1 MNHLLIVDDNPLDR
15 ELARGVV
22 EEHSG
27 IRAEFAGNG
36 LEALEHIEAA
46 APIAVLT
53 DLQMP
58 ELDGLG
64 LVCILRRQYPTIP
77 VVLMTDPGSE
87 TLALE
92 AMVQGAVDYVSKPR
106 LACDLP
112 RVLKGVLAADFVSRR
127 HTEITHR
134 LQYKQLRYRIE
145 CDERLIPPLV
155 DHLQQ
160 AATNMGLVDPA
171 DRIRLARSLAE
182 ALNNAVVHGA
192 RRGARSIDDLEQ
204 APCVDVLAEF
214 TQSEARFVIQD
225 HGPGFNYRAVAD
237 PRSEPG
243 RLTGDSGRG
252 LALIRLF
259 MDEVSFND
267 AGNEIT
273 MLKRRTAPIQPR

>member
-15 ELARGVV
+15 ELARRLV

-46 APIAVLT
+46 VPLAVLT

-58 ELDGLG
+58 EMDGLG
-64 LVCILRRQYPTIP
+64 LVCTLRRRYPTIP
-77 VVLMTDPGSE
+77 VVLMTAHGSE
-87 TLALE
+87 ELALE
-92 AMVQGAVDYVSKPR
+92 AMVQGAVDYVPKQR

-112 RVLKGVLAADFVSRR
+112 RVLKGVLAADFASRR
-127 HTEITHR
+127 HGEITHR

-145 CDERLIPPLV
+145 RDVHLIPPLV

-160 AATNMGLVDPA
+160 AAANMGLVNSA
-171 DRIRLARSLAE
+171 DRVRLARSLAE
-182 ALNNAVVHGA
+182 ALHNAVVHGA
-192 RRGARSIDDLEQ
+192 PRRLPAIPHLEQ
-204 APCVDVLAEF
+204 SPCIDVLAEF
-214 TQSEARFVIQD
+214 TRSDARFVIQD

-237 PRSEPG
+237 PRTEPG
-243 RLTGDSGRG
+243 HLTGDCGRG

-273 MLKRRTAPIQPR
+273 MLKRRAAPIQPR